1 MNFSTKIFLTNIC
14 IYLLVIFAVGITVTD
29 NTYVQLKEQEI
40 IQGSAEADNIRSN
53 IDLYLKSS
61 LLLNDQAA
69 LRDYGESIVDLFSST
84 NNFLEVFDQELNLLA
99 TNSPAIWNG
108 SREELAAV
116 GNGQRSFI
124 LRHDDNGRYYLFVCS
139 AVEVEHQRL
148 VISMV
153 KDITHIDDQRVSQYH
168 YFLKV
173 GFIGLVFVALIVA
186 ACTKLLIKPVT
197 DLNQAAQS
205 IAAGNYNERV
215 AIATNDEVGNL
226 ALQFNLMAAEVESKI
241 QQLEEESLRQQRFVD
256 NLTHELRTPLT
267 SIIGYAELLQKIDY
281 QPETFQK
288 GLGYIYSEGKRML
301 NLNKMLM
308 DLTYYREGELTFE
321 NYPMRRLCQE
331 AVDTIAFKAQEMT
344 AAITIEG
351 DDFML
356 PMAHDLMKSVLIN
369 LLDNALKAS
378 KTGCVI
384 MIRIAAGPQQYS
396 VAVID
401 QGRGMKK
408 AELERIKEPFYRV
421 DKARSRQNGGLGL
434 GVAIGSQI
442 IERHGGTLQYTS
454 EEGKG
459 TTATIVFPVVCT
471 AAAEC

>member
-29 NTYVQLKEQEI
+29 NTYVKLKEQEI

-53 IDLYLKSS
+53 IELYLKSS
-61 LLLNDQAA
+61 LLLNDQAS
-69 LRDYGESIVDLFSST
+69 LSDYGESIVDLFSST
-84 NNFLEVFDQELNLLA
+84 NNYLEVFDQNLDLLA

-139 AVEVEHQRL
+139 AVEVDHQRL

-153 KDITHIDDQRVSQYH
+153 KDITHIDEQRLSQYH

-186 ACTKLLIKPVT
+186 FCTKLLIKPVT

-215 AIATNDEVGNL
+215 VIATNDEVGNL
-226 ALQFNLMAAEVESKI
+226 ALQFNLMAAEIESKI

-308 DLTYYREGELTFE
+308 ELTYYREGELTFE
-321 NYPMRRLCQE
+321 TYPMRSLCQE
-331 AVDTIAFKAQEMT
+331 AVDTIAFKAQEM
-344 AAITIEG
+344 AADIRIEG
-351 DDFML
+351 DDFVL

-378 KTGCVI
+378 EQGQVI
-384 MIRIAAGPQQYS
+384 TILLTCGADQNS

-401 QGRGMKK
+401 QGRGMK
-408 AELERIKEPFYRV
+408 AADLGRIKEPFYRV

-442 IERHGGTLQYTS
+442 IERHGGTLHYS
-454 EEGKG
+454 SVEGKG
-459 TTATIVFPVVCT
+459 TTATITFP
-471 AAAEC
+471 ANIKAREA

>member
-1 MNFSTKIFLTNIC
+1 MNFSTKMFLTNIC
-14 IYLLVIFAVGITVTD
+14 IYLLVIFAVGLMVTD
-29 NTYVQLKEQEI
+29 NAYVQMKEQEI

-53 IDLYLKSS
+53 IELYLKNS
-61 LLLNDQAA
+61 LLLNGQAV
-69 LRDYGESIVDLFSST
+69 LNDYGESIVDLFSST

-116 GNGQRSFI
+116 GNGQHSFI

-139 AVEVEHQRL
+139 AVEVDHQRL

-153 KDITHIDDQRVSQYH
+153 KDITHIDEQRASQH
-168 YFLKV
+168 LYFFKV
-173 GFIGLVFVALIVA
+173 GFIGLVCVALIVA
-186 ACTKLLIKPVT
+186 ACTKILIKPVT

-215 AIATNDEVGNL
+215 TIATNDEVGNL

-241 QQLEEESLRQQRFVD
+241 EQLEEESQRQQRFID

-321 NYPMRRLCQE
+321 LYPMRKLCQE
-331 AVDTIAFKAQEMT
+331 AVDTIAFKAQDMVAE
-344 AAITIEG
+344 IVIEG
-351 DDFML
+351 EDFIL

-378 KTGCVI
+378 EKGCAITV
-384 MIRIAAGPQQYS
+384 RIICGEEQNT
-396 VAVID
+396 VDIID
-401 QGRGMKK
+401 HGRGMKA

-434 GVAIGSQI
+434 GVAIGNQI
-442 IERHGGTLQYTS
+442 IERHGGTLCYQS
-454 EEGKG
+454 EEGHG
-459 TTATIVFPVVCT
+459 TTATITFPIFQGT
-471 AAAEC
+471 TEA